1 MGTRQSTVDFVLDQ
15 LAGLADVRAQ
25 KMFGEYAIYYDE
37 KVVGLVCDDQLF
49 IKITPAGKAL
59 VGDAFEEGEA
69 YPGAKPSLLVGPD
82 HLEDGQRLC
91 ELVRVTAN
99 ALPTPGPRA
108 AKKTKAANKK
118 RAKKRQASSR

>member
-15 LAGLADVRAQ
+15 LSDLAGVRAQ

-59 VGDAFEEGEA
+59 VGDTFEEGEP
-69 YPGAKPSLLVGPD
+69 YPGARPSLLVGPD
-82 HLEDGQRLC
+82 HLEDHERLC

-99 ALPTPGPRA
+99 ALLTPRPRA
-108 AKKTKAANKK
+108 TKKR
-118 RAKKRQASSR
+118 RAKKKKKVRAR